1 MTERTE
7 SRSLQRV
14 VTWARSRLKPERVG
28 RFLLYTIRRFMADGG
43 PRQAA
48 GLGYISL
55 LSVVPMLAIALGVLA
70 AFPAFGEVRQDIERL
85 VFDNFLPS
93 SSAAVSE
100 QLLAFIDNAGES
112 TAVGVLVFGL
122 TAVLLLNNIN
132 GALNEIWRVSEPRPL
147 ALRFL
152 VYWALLSL
160 GPLLLGASM
169 AVGGVV
175 FAKIQVVGVE
185 NIAFATRALTRLLS
199 VLLSALGF
207 TLIFY
212 IVPGR
217 AVRLAHAFA
226 GGLVAAV
233 LFELLKFGFGLYIAN
248 FGSYE
253 AIYGA
258 LSAVPIFLLWM
269 YLSWVMILFGA
280 EFAAAL
286 PEWRAAQARGRAVA
300 GPGQHLALALGLLS
314 RLRTASR
321 SGRGALRERIL
332 VQGLPATPAEV
343 DATLRDLRKAKV
355 VDRSLGSRWLLARDL
370 STLSLGELSQGL
382 NLDLEPGDGWP
393 PAAEKAVTGLV
404 EAGSDHLALSL
415 ENLLGALEREE
426 QETQA
431 IQEAA
436 PSPPTG
442 QDEISA

>member
-7 SRSLQRV
+7 SRAWQRAA
-14 VTWARSRLKPERVG
+14 TWARSRLKPERIG
-28 RFLLYTIRRFMADGG
+28 RFLLYTVRRFVADGG

-55 LSVVPMLAIALGVLA
+55 LSIVPMLAIALGVLA
-70 AFPAFGEVRQDIERL
+70 AFPAFGDVRQDIQTL
-85 VFDNFLPS
+85 IFDNFLPS

-100 QLLAFIDNAGES
+100 QLLSFIDNAGQS
-112 TAVGVLVFGL
+112 TAVGVIVFGV

-132 GALNEIWRVSEPRPL
+132 GALNEIWRVQEPRPL

-160 GPLLLGASM
+160 GPLLLGASL

-175 FAKIQVVGVE
+175 FTKIQVFGVDT
-185 NIAFATRALTRLLS
+185 IPFATLLLS
-199 VLLSALGF
+199 RLVSVTLSALGF

-212 IVPGR
+212 VVPGR
-217 AVRLAHAFA
+217 AVLLQHAFA

-233 LFELLKFGFGLYIAN
+233 LFELLKFGFGIYIAN

-286 PEWRAAQARGRAVA
+286 PEWRAAQARGRHVA

-343 DATLRDLRKAKV
+343 DASLRDLRKAKV

-370 STLSLGELSQGL
+370 STLTLGELARDL
-382 NLDLEPGDGWP
+382 NLDLEPGEGWP
-393 PAAEKAVTGLV
+393 PAAEKAVAGLV
-404 EAGSDHLALSL
+404 DASGDHLALSL
-415 ENLLGALEREE
+415 ETLLGALEREAL
-426 QETQA
+426 TLP
-431 IQEAA
+431 EAV
-436 PSPPTG
+436 PSP
-442 QDEISA
+442 SAGKDGVAA